1 MAFLQEMGVGVQW
14 KLRNGETEGDAFVAA
29 VQALADGWPEEDA
42 PSAVAPTAVMQTVA
56 APAPQVVPQVVA
68 APAPAPHVAAPAAMP
83 PAPPV
88 GAPAVARAAPS
99 MPPSASPESHAGAPA
114 GARTAPPVQPPA
126 ASAATSE
133 DDSMAWF
140 DDAPVPP
147 VAPRSAPPAKPAA
160 RAAAPVEAEPAGED
174 TAWFDDA
181 PMPPPSATPSRS
193 AANVAADAS
202 LSEAAPSRF
211 GNAVSTA
218 AASLSDLAAASRA
231 VPELASVPVSD
242 EAIAGMD
249 WPTLQAAV
257 SSCTRCPLCETR
269 IAAVNGRGA
278 ERATWIAIAAA
289 PSVADEQDV
298 QAITGEAGQLL
309 HNMLKA
315 IELKPEADVYITNV
329 VKCCPPER
337 NPTGDE
343 VIACRPYLERELALT
358 GATMA
363 MTFGQFAAKGLMMG
377 PAARGKVMHY
387 GANQLPV
394 VATYHPDDLLRKP
407 EDKAKAWADL
417 CLAKVSH
424 G

>member
-1 MAFLQEMGVGVQW
+1 
-14 KLRNGETEGDAFVAA
+14 
-29 VQALADGWPEEDA
+29 
-42 PSAVAPTAVMQTVA
+42 
-56 APAPQVVPQVVA
+56 
-68 APAPAPHVAAPAAMP
+68 
-83 PAPPV
+83 
-88 GAPAVARAAPS
+88 
-99 MPPSASPESHAGAPA
+99 PSASPESHAGASA

-126 ASAATSE
+126 ASAATSD

-193 AANVAADAS
+193 AANAAADAS
-202 LSEAAPSRF
+202 LSTAAPS
-211 GNAVSTA
+211 
-218 AASLSDLAAASRA
+218 DMEAASRA
-231 VPELASVPVSD
+231 MPELASKPVSD

-257 SSCTRCPLCETR
+257 SSCTRCTLCETR

-278 ERATWIAIAAA
+278 ERATWIAVAGA
-289 PSVADEQDV
+289 PSQADEQDV

-329 VKCCPPER
+329 VKCRPPER
-337 NPTGDE
+337 NPSGDE
-343 VIACRPYLERELALT
+343 VIACRPFLERELALT
-358 GATMA
+358 GAAMA

-417 CLAKVSH
+417 CLAKASH

>member
-1 MAFLQEMGVGVQW
+1 MSQSSERSTAFLQEMGVGVQW
-14 KLRNGETEGDAFVAA
+14 KLRSGAAEAEGDAFVSA
-29 VQALADGWPEEDA
+29 VQALADGWPEDAA
-42 PSAVAPTAVMQTVA
+42 PSAAAPAAVTPAVA
-56 APAPQVVPQVVA
+56 APAPR
-68 APAPAPHVAAPAAMP
+68 VAAPAAMP
-83 PAPPV
+83 PAPS
-88 GAPAVARAAPS
+88 ATAHAVARAAPS
-99 MPPSASPESHAGAPA
+99 MAPSVPPEPQANAAADTPA
-114 GARTAPPVQPPA
+114 VARAVPPVQAPA
-126 ASAATSE
+126 ASAATSD

-140 DDAPVPP
+140 DNAPVPP
-147 VAPRSAPPAKPAA
+147 VAPRAAPPAKPAA

-193 AANVAADAS
+193 AANAAADAS
-202 LSEAAPSRF
+202 LSEAAPS
-211 GNAVSTA
+211 
-218 AASLSDLAAASRA
+218 DLAAASYA
-231 VPELASVPVSD
+231 AAELASTPVSD
-242 EAIAGMD
+242 VAIASMD
-249 WPTLQAAV
+249 WPALRAAV

-315 IELKPEADVYITNV
+315 IELKPEADVYVTNV
-329 VKCCPPER
+329 VKCRPPER

>member
-1 MAFLQEMGVGVQW
+1 
-14 KLRNGETEGDAFVAA
+14 
-29 VQALADGWPEEDA
+29 
-42 PSAVAPTAVMQTVA
+42 
-56 APAPQVVPQVVA
+56 
-68 APAPAPHVAAPAAMP
+68 AMP
-83 PAPPV
+83 PEP
-88 GAPAVARAAPS
+88 PAVHRATP
-99 MPPSASPESHAGAPA
+99 PESHASAAAGAPA
-114 GARTAPPVQPPA
+114 IARAAPPVQPPA
-126 ASAATSE
+126 ASAARSD

-147 VAPRSAPPAKPAA
+147 VAPRPAPAPAKPAA

-193 AANVAADAS
+193 AANAAADAS
-202 LSEAAPSRF
+202 LSEAAPSRLD
-211 GNAVSTA
+211 NAADTA
-218 AASLSDLAAASRA
+218 ASPSASAPSDLAGVSHAAS
-231 VPELASVPVSD
+231 ELASTPVSD

-249 WPTLQAAV
+249 WPALQAAV
-257 SSCTRCPLCETR
+257 STCTRCPLCETR

-289 PSVADEQDV
+289 PSAADEQDV

-315 IELKPEADVYITNV
+315 IELKPDDDVYITNL
-329 VKCCPPER
+329 VKCRPPER
-337 NPTGDE
+337 NPSGDE

-417 CLAKVSH
+417 CLAKASH

>member
-1 MAFLQEMGVGVQW
+1 MSQSSARSTAFLQEMGVGEQW
-14 KLRNGETEGDAFVAA
+14 KLRSGAADAEGDAFVSA
-29 VQALADGWPEEDA
+29 VQALADGWPEDAA
-42 PSAVAPTAVMQTVA
+42 PSAAAPAGVTPAVA
-56 APAPQVVPQVVA
+56 APAQRVA
-68 APAPAPHVAAPAAMP
+68 ASAAMP
-83 PAPPV
+83 PAPS
-88 GAPAVARAAPS
+88 ATAHAVARAAPS
-99 MPPSASPESHAGAPA
+99 MAPSVPPEPQANAAADTPA
-114 GARTAPPVQPPA
+114 VARAAPPVQAPA
-126 ASAATSE
+126 ASAATSD

-147 VAPRSAPPAKPAA
+147 VAPRAAPPAKPAA
-160 RAAAPVEAEPAGED
+160 RAAAPMEAEPAGED

-193 AANVAADAS
+193 AANAAADAS
-202 LSEAAPSRF
+202 LSEAAPS
-211 GNAVSTA
+211 
-218 AASLSDLAAASRA
+218 DLAAASYA
-231 VPELASVPVSD
+231 ASELASTPVSD

-249 WPTLQAAV
+249 WPALQAAV
-257 SSCTRCPLCETR
+257 STCTRCPLCETR

-315 IELKPEADVYITNV
+315 IELKPEADVYVTNV
-329 VKCCPPER
+329 VKCRPPER

-387 GANQLPV
+387 GANRLPV

-417 CLAKVSH
+417 CLAKASD